1 MFVAHLSR
9 PLLSSSSNT
18 LITHG
23 NGFSIDFLVGFN
35 SKITATMTSKPN
47 TSEASPETQ
56 NVADEKARKEE
67 LLEARMK
74 MIRKKNEELMKRQK
88 EIEED
93 RKNADVYSEMA
104 VKKHPENF
112 VLGVSKD
119 SSTPGMGR
127 GRGRGLM
134 LKEMRKETLKAKQW
148 EAKRRENIQK
158 EEEERKRGSNA
169 PRSTPACR
177 FLADDDRVD
186 MSRTT
191 RRNERSWGGASFNK
205 VVTRVQRE
213 KEGFPPRRHK
223 GNIEMTMS
231 GRERHEYTQWRK
243 ERARIDEER
252 KERQKKSGN
261 WSRAWDQ
268 PKAWDS
274 RKKMWAYE
282 NNSDDHSFKSTRRQ
296 DSENSEDWGSDDRNS
311 RRDYKEKGFG
321 QQGSR
326 HSGGF
331 EQHDKRGIQ
340 AGEEWGETAE
350 SRIQSECKEKWGESR
365 AIQEQ
370 EELESRVSQSEDQ
383 SGKTSENKVTMQQKT
398 EWGKST
404 ENRMAQREA
413 EWGETSE
420 NRVISS
426 PVEAGS
432 KAAEGPA
439 LSHQQH
445 HGATSNDWKGHFSS
459 AENKEE
465 NTDTAKV
472 TSESTFHDAPKPQ
485 RDIKQRRK
493 KVASAEADSINTN
506 EELVSVT
513 EVQPSVDKED
523 LSESFANKP
532 ESTTVGKDQD
542 QKLESHTVGVPEN
555 KLPDDDKQL
564 LEDTSNKGKLTES
577 EHIVHKKEDTSS
589 HPVHSTEREQTT
601 KGKETVSHES
611 TAQKGANLPK
621 LITKADKKVTFDSEE
636 NKQAKGSDLQD
647 ASSVTIGDIP
657 PTPDF
662 LKYDHTLEWGD
673 IEIEDEDSAE
683 VQPKW

>member
-1 MFVAHLSR
+1 
-9 PLLSSSSNT
+9 
-18 LITHG
+18 
-23 NGFSIDFLVGFN
+23 
-35 SKITATMTSKPN
+35 MTSKPN

-56 NVADEKARKEE
+56 NAADEKARKEE
-67 LLEARMK
+67 LLEERMK
-74 MIRKKNEELMKRQK
+74 KIRKKNEELMKRQK

-119 SSTPGMGR
+119 SSAPGTGR

-158 EEEERKRGSNA
+158 EEEERKRASNTSRA
-169 PRSTPACR
+169 TPACR

-191 RRNERSWGGASFNK
+191 GRNEHSWGGASFNK

-213 KEGFPPRRHK
+213 KEGFPSRRHK

-231 GRERHEYTQWRK
+231 GRERHEYTQWKK

-252 KERQKKSGN
+252 KERQKKTGN

-268 PKAWDS
+268 PKIWDS
-274 RKKMWAYE
+274 RKKMWANE
-282 NNSDDHSFKSTRRQ
+282 NNSDDHSFKSTRRR

-311 RRDYKEKGFG
+311 RRDYKDRGSG
-321 QQGSR
+321 QRGSR
-326 HSGGF
+326 QSGGF
-331 EQHDKRGIQ
+331 EQHDDRGIH
-340 AGEEWGETAE
+340 AGEEWAE
-350 SRIQSECKEKWGESR
+350 SRVQSERKDEWGESG
-365 AIQEQ
+365 ATQKEK
-370 EELESRVSQSEDQ
+370 EWESRESQSEDQ
-383 SGKTSENKVTMQQKT
+383 SGKTNENKVTMRQKAEGYKT
-398 EWGKST
+398 TKDK
-404 ENRMAQREA
+404 MAQYEA

-426 PVEAGS
+426 PVEASS
-432 KAAEGPA
+432 KVAEEPA
-439 LSHQQH
+439 LSHQQN
-445 HGATSNDWKGHFSS
+445 HGATSNDWKGDYSS

-465 NTDTAKV
+465 NTDAAKV
-472 TSESTFHDAPKPQ
+472 TSESMFHDAPKPQ

-493 KVASAEADSINTN
+493 EVASAEADSINAN
-506 EELVSVT
+506 KELVSVT

-542 QKLESHTVGVPEN
+542 QKLESHTVGVPVN
-555 KLPDDDKQL
+555 KIPGDDKQL
-564 LEDTSNKGKLTES
+564 LEDTSNGSLTES
-577 EHIVHKKEDTSS
+577 EYIVHNKEDTSS
-589 HPVHSTEREQTT
+589 HAVHSTEREQTT
-601 KGKETVSHES
+601 KGTETVSHES
-611 TAQKGANLPK
+611 TAQKAANLPK

-636 NKQAKGSDLQD
+636 NEQAKGSDSED

-662 LKYDHTLEWGD
+662 LKYDHKLEWGD
-673 IEIEDEDSAE
+673 IEIEDEDSFE
-683 VQPKW
+683 VLPKW